1 MSMDDR
7 SPGPELVVEPPVV
20 EAFLA
25 SARHAGD
32 VLASPA
38 VGAGWRSP
46 SALAEMSVGALA
58 GHLFLVLRRVLKH
71 LDEPVAEACE
81 PGAAPATD
89 MCPAIHMWESVRVE
103 RPEDLDRPLHTKV
116 REDGAH
122 VAAWGWEA
130 VRRAYADRLAVLSTR
145 LRAAPYSAVAL
156 EGGTMA
162 FPAYLS
168 TRIVEM
174 LVHADDLAASVG
186 IQPPPP
192 PADAVDTALG
202 LLVDAARQAYGDVEL
217 IRALTRHERAP
228 LSISIF

>member
-7 SPGPELVVEPPVV
+7 SPGPEPVV

-25 SARHAGD
+25 SAQHAGD
-32 VLASPA
+32 VLACPA

-71 LDEPVAEACE
+71 LDEPVADAPEA
-81 PGAAPATD
+81 GAAPATHVTQ
-89 MCPAIHMWESVRVE
+89 ATHMWESVRVE
-103 RPEDLDRPLHTKV
+103 RPEDLDRPLHLKV

-122 VAAWGWEA
+122 VAGWGWEA
-130 VRRAYADRLAVLSTR
+130 VRRAYADRFAVLSTR
-145 LRAAPYSAVAL
+145 LRATRPSTVAL
-156 EGGTMA
+156 EGGRMA
-162 FPAYLS
+162 FRAYLS

-174 LVHADDLAASVG
+174 LVHADDLAVSVA
-186 IQPPPP
+186 IHPPPP

-202 LLVDAARQAYGDVEL
+202 LLVDAAREAYGDVEL
-217 IRALTRHERAP
+217 IRAFTRHERAP